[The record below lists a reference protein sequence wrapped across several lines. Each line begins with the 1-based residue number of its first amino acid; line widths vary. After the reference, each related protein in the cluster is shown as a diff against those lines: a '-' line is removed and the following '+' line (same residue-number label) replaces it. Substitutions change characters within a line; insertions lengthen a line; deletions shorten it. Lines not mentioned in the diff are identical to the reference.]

1 MKPSD
6 PAKPLGNVINI
17 QRYSLHDGPGI
28 RTVVFLKGCPLR
40 CRWCSNPESWRGEQ
54 EVYLDPA
61 KCIGVKDCSGC
72 REVCPAQA
80 ILSTD
85 GGPASIN
92 RSLCT
97 DCLLCAEVCPS
108 QAAGVYGRMMT
119 VDEVLSVVEQESAF
133 YRRSGGG
140 LTVSGGEATLQGDF
154 TYALLREAKKRRIN
168 TALETCGYAPWSAFE
183 QILPHLDHIYYDV
196 KSLDAEKH
204 RSFTGVEP
212 HRIVENLRLLA
223 SHYDPGRIVVRTPV
237 IPGFNDREE
246 DIAAIHNLIKSM
258 GISKYELLKYHR
270 FGSVKYE
277 LLGKPYLM
285 GDAQLPEE
293 TFGRLRQAAGLEAEA
308 DKHASVQG
316 QT

>member
-1 MKPSD
+1 MKLSD
-6 PAKPLGNVINI
+6 PAQLSGSIINI

-40 CRWCSNPESWRGEQ
+40 CSWCSNPESWRRER

-61 KCIGVKDCSGC
+61 KCIGTADCKGC
-72 REVCPAQA
+72 MEVCPAQS
-80 ILSTD
+80 IISTD

-92 RSLCT
+92 RELCT

-108 QAAGVYGRMMT
+108 QAAGIYGRVMS
-119 VDEVLSVVEQESAF
+119 VDEVLAVVEQESAF

-154 TYALLREAKKRRIN
+154 TLALLQEAKKRRIN
-168 TALETCGYAPWSAFE
+168 TVLETCGYGQWPTFE
-183 QILPHLDHIYYDV
+183 QLLPYLDHIYYDV

-204 RSFTGVEP
+204 REYTGVEP
-212 HRIVENLRLLA
+212 DRIVDNLRLL
-223 SHYDPGRIVVRTPV
+223 SRHYDPDRIVVRTPV

-246 DIAAIHNLIKSM
+246 DILAILNLIKSM
-258 GISKYELLKYHR
+258 GIGKYELLKYHR

-277 LLGKPYLM
+277 LLG
-285 GDAQLPEE
+285 
-293 TFGRLRQAAGLEAEA
+293 
-308 DKHASVQG
+308 
-316 QT
+316 

>member
-6 PAKPLGNVINI
+6 PAMPSGNVINI

-40 CRWCSNPESWRGEQ
+40 CRWCSNPESWRRER

-61 KCIGVKDCSGC
+61 KCIGTADCTEC
-72 REVCPAQA
+72 VQICPVQA
-80 ILSTD
+80 VISAD

-92 RSLCT
+92 RELCT

-108 QAAGVYGRMMT
+108 RAAGVYGRMMT
-119 VDEVLSVVEQESAF
+119 VDEVLAVVEQEAAF

-154 TYALLREAKKRRIN
+154 TLALLREAKRRRIN
-168 TALETCGYAPWSAFE
+168 TVLETCGYGPWSAFE
-183 QILPHLDHIYYDV
+183 QLLPYLDHIYYDV
-196 KSLDAEKH
+196 KSLDTDKH
-204 RSFTGVEP
+204 REYTGAEP
-212 HRIVENLRLLA
+212 ERIADNLRLLA
-223 SHYDPGRIVVRTPV
+223 LHYGPERIVVRTPV

-293 TFGRLRQAAGLEAEA
+293 VFGRLRQAAGLETGAEA
-308 DKHASVQG
+308 AEAEEA
-316 QT
+316 